1 LHALRLVCGDWLAR
15 RGEEQPVAAS
25 RKGRETTGEDTI
37 ERDSTGRGGA
47 GAG

>member
-1 LHALRLVCGDWLAR
+1 LAR

-25 RKGRETTGEDTI
+25 RKRQETTGEDTI
-37 ERDSTGRGGA
+37 ERDSRGGA